1 MGCLNNIG
9 DGVPE
14 LKTSR
19 KLWKSATMKD
29 DY

>member
-1 MGCLNNIG
+1 MGCLNIG

-19 KLWKSATMKD
+19 ELWKSATMKD